1 MTNQKSIIKRHNQ
14 SERRRIRNRIIKSKI
29 KTAFKKA
36 ETMINGD
43 NKKYD
48 KTLIINAIK
57 TISKAASK
65 KVIHKRNASRK
76 ISKLMK
82 KSNSI
87 NLII

>member
-36 ETMINGD
+36 EIMIHGD

-82 KSNSI
+82 KSNNI